1 MTLEDRVMKIIKDSD
16 IEELVENINWDED
29 LNDAENSANAVKS
42 LLEYIK
48 INKER

>member
-1 MTLEDRVMKIIKDSD
+1 MTLEDRVMRIIKDSD

-29 LNDAENSANAVKS
+29 LNDAENSANVVKS

-48 INKER
+48 INKE